1 MSQARKKSITGSF
14 TKYCYSYHDNAS
26 IQKITAKSLI
36 QLLPT
41 ISRPRILEIGCGTG
55 ILTEALMREYP
66 RGIFE
71 ITDISDVMLKECKRR
86 LKNSKA
92 TFFLMDGEKPLDN
105 LGTYDLVVSSMTLH
119 WFLKPYESTIRLS
132 KLGPF
137 FYATIGADNFFQ
149 WQRCLRKV
157 GASKSVFPIH
167 KIPGELKQ
175 EYHQIQCESFISFA
189 NDLRKTGAM
198 ALHGTQKKPSLRVL
212 NLALNEFRKS
222 YNNISWHITFGCIQ

>member
-66 RGIFE
+66 KGIFE

-92 TFFLMDGEKPLDN
+92 TFF
-105 LGTYDLVVSSMTLH
+105 
-119 WFLKPYESTIRLS
+119 
-132 KLGPF
+132 
-137 FYATIGADNFFQ
+137 
-149 WQRCLRKV
+149 
-157 GASKSVFPIH
+157 
-167 KIPGELKQ
+167 
-175 EYHQIQCESFISFA
+175 
-189 NDLRKTGAM
+189 
-198 ALHGTQKKPSLRVL
+198 
-212 NLALNEFRKS
+212 
-222 YNNISWHITFGCIQ
+222 